1 MAEKL
6 GQLWDL
12 SHSSLLLRITVL
24 CFLFFASYILFIVI
38 VYLSRKTSQVSATL
52 SLWDTEVSEYI
63 LLKIF
68 EIYKEQMFV
77 YDAWQ

>member
-1 MAEKL
+1 M
-6 GQLWDL
+6 
-12 SHSSLLLRITVL
+12 HPVL
-24 CFLFFASYILFIVI
+24 CFYILFIVI
-38 VYLSRKTSQVSATL
+38 VFLSRKTNQVSVTL

-77 YDAWQ
+77 YDAWQWEAQASIKKYMAI